1 MRAFTIRG
9 PLWSSS
15 ICLPLHRLVS
25 TWTYNILIK
34 GIISINYLTS
44 TNDINQTKPFTSMTY
59 DPTISQVIK
68 PLASMT
74 NHWHQWQHD
83 PTISPFGIDGNTNI
97 DVNTNYQTPITNY
110 WCQHVDKAC
119 STSIV
124 NVTNSPYQS
133 LPSIDINHINV
144 IISPPLTSMEKGHS
158 PLGAAPLSKFL
169 WYSSE

>member
-68 PLASMT
+68 PIGINDKPLASMT
-74 NHWHQWQHD
+74 TWSNRSNPQCVHVNYEITLKYYSKLVYIFAITVCYLFLFYIYQHFCHNITLIK
-83 PTISPFGIDGNTNI
+83 TIM
-97 DVNTNYQTPITNY
+97 
-110 WCQHVDKAC
+110 
-119 STSIV
+119 
-124 NVTNSPYQS
+124 
-133 LPSIDINHINV
+133 LV
-144 IISPPLTSMEKGHS
+144 IILEALILCIVGI
-158 PLGAAPLSKFL
+158 LKFVVGIFVT
-169 WYSSE
+169 Y